1 MNNPYK
7 QMNIFFPFQKPYHIR
22 ALKFK
27 MQSIKMINV
36 WDKNAAHQQ
45 TIEYA
50 FRALLWKSWNIWRK
64 RKVHLEWWS
73 KKRCFAIICALYTKV
88 QNREKGNDYWPIAQ
102 MCVCVWLCLSS
113 KCILSSVRVW
123 RFWGWWDGP
132 FPFRKVIEPFG
143 LQHQPF
149 NLLPDSSTAINEKL
163 SSTHHSPPPTP
174 KASAQRYKCTLCTL
188 CKCQAVQCLYGMID
202 LFHV

>member
-1 MNNPYK
+1 MLLERFSESLG
-7 QMNIFFPFQKPYHIR
+7 IFEEKGKSIWSDD
-22 ALKFK
+22 LKR
-27 MQSIKMINV
+27 
-36 WDKNAAHQQ
+36 D
-45 TIEYA
+45 
-50 FRALLWKSWNIWRK
+50 ALLLFVLCIQKYKTEKKETTIGPLPK
-64 RKVHLEWWS
+64 WW
-73 KKRCFAIICALYTKV
+73 LY
-88 QNREKGNDYWPIAQ
+88 
-102 MCVCVWLCLSS
+102 LSS

-163 SSTHHSPPPTP
+163 SSAHHSPPPTP